1 MKINPSTLSSFA
13 DFLRI
18 RGRFKDIQVDERDR
32 QIIVT
37 AEPLFP
43 EQPSLTAYT
52 TPGHDSLILEIRG
65 TNIDFLKDE
74 SLSFFF
80 NEDLEL
86 IENSVIFSLPNDQI
100 EIMVRGSDSLA
111 YEETRRII
119 YEVLRNSERDP
130 IIPRTMCRFIRK
142 KVVDASEES
151 DRHIRPVVD
160 SHVSNAPSRIM
171 KRSIKLTKL
180 KHEPQTFV
188 QASSLRQEASKSSQE
203 NLLVLS
209 NEERVVIRALL
220 ARHNHKAQS
229 NLLVKPT
236 KLDQETLRNT
246 LKNLV
251 KKGLLT
257 VNAGWYILNETA
269 LRSVDDPQLEFEL
282 KKDKEEKQLTQL
294 ESLVLDAILERPKK
308 KAQTNFLAKT
318 MSIEV
323 DKLKEAL
330 RSLVDKQYLEVS
342 YGWYVAKSKHELEAQ
357 NKSQNGTT
365 NTKSSFELSG
375 TELEVL
381 RVLKNRPGHKI
392 QSNVLANLLN
402 SDKEKVKFVLR
413 KLVKDGIL
421 TVNYGW
427 YVLKPSKLDII

>member
-32 QIIVT
+32 QTIVT

-80 NEDLEL
+80 NEDLQL
-86 IENSVIFSLPNDQI
+86 VENSIIFTLPNDQL
-100 EIMVRGSDSLA
+100 EIMVRGPDSLA
-111 YEETRRII
+111 YEETRRMIH
-119 YEVLRNSERDP
+119 EVLSNSERDP
-130 IIPRTMCRFIRK
+130 IIPRTMCRFVRK
-142 KVVDASEES
+142 KVAHPPEAS
-151 DRHIRPVVD
+151 DRQFRPAAD
-160 SHVSNAPSRIM
+160 SHISNAPSRIM

-180 KHEPQTFV
+180 KHEPQTFT
-188 QASSLRQEASKSSQE
+188 QTSSLRQQASKSPQE
-203 NLLVLS
+203 NRLILS

-257 VNAGWYILNETA
+257 VNAGWYILNENA
-269 LRSVDDPQLEFEL
+269 LKSVDDPQLELEL
-282 KKDKEEKQLTQL
+282 KKDKEEKRLTQL
-294 ESLVLDAILERPKK
+294 ESLVLDAILARPKK

-318 MSIEV
+318 MSLEV

-342 YGWYVAKSKHELEAQ
+342 YGWYVAKAKHELEGQ
-357 NKSQNGTT
+357 RKSQKGTT
-365 NTKSSFELSG
+365 STTSSLNLSE
-375 TELEVL
+375 TEINVL
-381 RVLKNRPGHKI
+381 RVLKSRSGHKI
-392 QSNVLANLLN
+392 QSNVLANLMN
-402 SDKEKVKFVLR
+402 TDKEKVKVILR